1 MLNKL
6 SCKQTSYKGK
16 YEYGKYLIA
25 SDSGC
30 TDFLT
35 KWISSCDFT
44 AYEKKQFRLDGA
56 QGRPRN
62 ILYSLNLPSMHQA
75 TVMKVSHISPRYRLS
90 RKIDLF
96 ITSLYKDYCKISFH
110 GAKALCDQNLPV
122 AKPLAFWTLK
132 QGFFSKKSY
141 CLHSKLPDGQS
152 VKQLLMSPQINDFN
166 CDFHVMAEKLVFII
180 KGIHDAGLRHGDL
193 HTGNIHTHA
202 PKSTSTQIKNL
213 SELNFFM
220 VDYDN
225 CSIAKIK
232 IPWVKKIFDLK
243 DLSSLVIP
251 TVRDDDL
258 LEMYFRSTPSPSS
271 IRIFKFWKKGGVNL
285 RQKLGLPP
293 KREDRH
299 LAR

>member
-1 MLNKL
+1 
-6 SCKQTSYKGK
+6 
-16 YEYGKYLIA
+16 
-25 SDSGC
+25 
-30 TDFLT
+30 
-35 KWISSCDFT
+35 
-44 AYEKKQFRLDGA
+44 
-56 QGRPRN
+56 
-62 ILYSLNLPSMHQA
+62 
-75 TVMKVSHISPRYRLS
+75 
-90 RKIDLF
+90 
-96 ITSLYKDYCKISFH
+96 
-110 GAKALCDQNLPV
+110 
-122 AKPLAFWTLK
+122 
-132 QGFFSKKSY
+132 
-141 CLHSKLPDGQS
+141 
-152 VKQLLMSPQINDFN
+152 
-166 CDFHVMAEKLVFII
+166 
-180 KGIHDAGLRHGDL
+180 
-193 HTGNIHTHA
+193 
-202 PKSTSTQIKNL
+202 
-213 SELNFFM
+213 M